1 MTALKG
7 EENTCY
13 IYTLQMLSSI
23 QHHCQTV
30 LSLETSSAKAETS
43 ETVHSTEGQGD
54 QYVRLDQLGLITLVN
69 S

>member
-7 EENTCY
+7 GENTCY
-13 IYTLQMLSSI
+13 IYTLHMLSGI

-30 LSLETSSAKAETS
+30 LSLETSSAKPETS

-54 QYVRLDQLGLITLVN
+54 QHVRLHQLGLITLVN